1 LPTLVPNELNQ
12 TLSAGNPALKP
23 YHSDNFDVSVAKYFS
38 GIGQISVGAFLKLT
52 ENYIRSFQSTVP
64 AGENNGFDGE
74 YAGWTLTQA
83 RNIGSARIRG
93 IEVSHQQQYTF
104 LPGFWRG
111 FGSYANFTYL
121 ETKGD
126 FGGITT
132 TTRLA
137 NLTPRTL
144 NGGLTYRGYG
154 FDVRLMA
161 NYRSEFYR
169 SSTSGNFGTGTG
181 VRPGTMFY
189 DVYQHARTLV
199 DFKVQYTLNRTY
211 SFYFDVYN
219 LTNDWNNNDYLH
231 AFDREIPS
239 YAAGPGTSF
248 KAGVTGRF

>member
-1 LPTLVPNELNQ
+1 
-12 TLSAGNPALKP
+12 
-23 YHSDNFDVSVAKYFS
+23 
-38 GIGQISVGAFLKLT
+38 
-52 ENYIRSFQSTVP
+52 
-64 AGENNGFDGE
+64 
-74 YAGWTLTQA
+74 
-83 RNIGSARIRG
+83 
-93 IEVSHQQQYTF
+93 
-104 LPGFWRG
+104 
-111 FGSYANFTYL
+111 
-121 ETKGD
+121 
-126 FGGITT
+126 
-132 TTRLA
+132 
-137 NLTPRTL
+137 
-144 NGGLTYRGYG
+144 
-154 FDVRLMA
+154 MA